1 MYKSTFPF
9 RNFTKKSLKLC
20 EENTVAKEGQIEEG
34 KRKRADEKW
43 AEERGVEEWVGEW
56 EWEPL

>member
-1 MYKSTFPF
+1 MKM
-9 RNFTKKSLKLC
+9 
-20 EENTVAKEGQIEEG
+20 AKEGQTEAG
-34 KRKRADEKW
+34 KRKRADEEW